1 LSKKYGVI
9 IFFKKK
15 EREEKWDIPRQAQP
29 QTEPAF
35 DIHWDLKQHLGH
47 PASPT
52 QSEKKK
58 SENKNLPPVKNQINF
73 FLRQIYLRTILSK
86 SSQQIPA
93 WLSNMA
99 PVS

>member
-1 LSKKYGVI
+1 
-9 IFFKKK
+9 
-15 EREEKWDIPRQAQP
+15 
-29 QTEPAF
+29 
-35 DIHWDLKQHLGH
+35 LKQHLGH

-52 QSEKKK
+52 QSGKKK
-58 SENKNLPPVKNQINF
+58 SKNKNLPPVKKKLKKNS
-73 FLRQIYLRTILSK
+73 RQIYSRTILSM

>member
-1 LSKKYGVI
+1 MGYTSSSSATDWASFWYS
-9 IFFKKK
+9 
-15 EREEKWDIPRQAQP
+15 
-29 QTEPAF
+29 
-35 DIHWDLKQHLGH
+35 LGFETTSG
-47 PASPT
+47 SPSFT
-52 QSEKKK
+52 YTIRKKK
-58 SENKNLPPVKNQINF
+58 SENKNLPPIKNQINF

>member
-1 LSKKYGVI
+1 MI
-9 IFFKKK
+9 IFLKKK

-52 QSEKKK
+52 QSEKK
-58 SENKNLPPVKNQINF
+58 NLKTKTSLLLKIKLIF

>member
-1 LSKKYGVI
+1 
-9 IFFKKK
+9 
-15 EREEKWDIPRQAQP
+15 
-29 QTEPAF
+29 
-35 DIHWDLKQHLGH
+35 LKQHLGR
-47 PASPT
+47 PASPA
-52 QSEKKK
+52 QSEKKTK
-58 SENKNLPPVKNQINF
+58 NKNLPPVKNQIIIF